1 MPSLRPNG
9 FPETSTKI
17 LLRKIRPDDSR
28 ALQARHVRDLR
39 VDFDFAVVLSELELF
54 LRAEVLITEEDDA
67 SLCDQEGELVSLLVS
82 QVFELQADYLR
93 ADVRGEVLDFFRGG
107 EEGCFGLVGAGAGV
121 DVFAVC
127 VADGVDVLEEEG
139 AGWAVLWWCW
149 SVDGVF
155 VVVDGYSVTG

>member
-67 SLCDQEGELVSLLVS
+67 SLCDQEGEL
-82 QVFELQADYLR
+82 
-93 ADVRGEVLDFFRGG
+93 DFFRGG
-107 EEGCFGLVGAGAGV
+107 EEGCFVLVGAGAGV